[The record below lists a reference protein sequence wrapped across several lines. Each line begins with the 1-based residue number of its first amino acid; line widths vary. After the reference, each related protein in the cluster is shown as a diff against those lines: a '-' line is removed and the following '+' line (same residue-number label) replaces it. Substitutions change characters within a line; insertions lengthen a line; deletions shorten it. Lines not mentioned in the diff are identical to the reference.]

1 MKKKNLKKSKKSPIK
16 MALWIALFVFLGV
29 LLIMIG
35 INVYVRLSANAYIA
49 DTVSELPSSV
59 DAIIVPGAGLDEDGN
74 PGVVLQDRLD
84 AAIRLYQEGISKR
97 ILMSGDHR
105 DDYHNE
111 VKAMK
116 DYAVNNGI
124 PEDAI
129 FMDHAGFSTYDTMYR
144 AKAIYLINSCVIV
157 TQNYHL
163 QRSVYIARGLGMDA
177 WGYPSKIRINELKYF
192 PLEARE
198 FLARIKEFFVVM
210 FKPQP
215 EVLGD
220 PIPITGTDVRSDE

>member
-1 MKKKNLKKSKKSPIK
+1 

>member
-1 MKKKNLKKSKKSPIK
+1 

-124 PEDAI
+124 PEEAI

>member
-1 MKKKNLKKSKKSPIK
+1 

-163 QRSVYIARGLGMDA
+163 HRSVYIARGLGMDA

-215 EVLGD
+215 EALGD